1 MGENAVP
8 GVFLAAKAG
17 TPVNTVYNVLHYPR
31 WQHYL
36 QINPGPC
43 LLDTLVTA
51 TLGGQPW
58 QEPFEF
64 ASFPT
69 LFKHLVTACFIV
81 LAYLTGMRSA
91 EVLVLESGC
100 CPEPEGPQDGV
111 QKHLIYGRQFKG
123 AKDEDGNHLSAGVI
137 REAPWVANPQVV
149 TAVRALKRFVGDDEM
164 LFAAVKHDARTV
176 NVREGRSLSLA
187 TISNRVEGF
196 IDWVNDYAESR
207 GWDSETIPADD
218 LGRVGIARFRRTLAW
233 HIARQ
238 PGGLVALAVQY
249 GHVRTLVS
257 EGYGA
262 RSRGGI
268 HDLMDFE
275 TARSVAEHLSDVHE
289 ALQDGYGVSGPATR
303 RLIHSAA
310 QEHERFG
317 GIVTPSG
324 RPAACWRIR
333 R

>member
-1 MGENAVP
+1 M
-8 GVFLAAKAG
+8 
-17 TPVNTVYNVLHYPR
+17 LHYPR